1 VAGIA
6 WALVTLTRATGETS
20 FKETAMAALEYERRL
35 FDTARRNWADLR
47 KTNGVRQSPEPTL
60 AAWCHGAAGVGLS
73 RIAMR
78 PDLDDGMVP
87 AEITYAVETTLAS
100 GFGDNHSL
108 CHGDFG
114 NLDIIFQASEALS
127 NDSWRERAR
136 EQLGRSLSDIERN
149 GWRCG
154 IANSAEIPGLMT
166 GLAGIGYGMLRL
178 AEPRRVPSV
187 VLLAP
192 PLSSPPLADGPPS
205 VSTPRKTSR
214 FAASGG
220 ALA

>member
-6 WALVTLTRATGETS
+6 WALVTLTRATGEIR
-20 FKETAMAALEYERRL
+20 FKETAMAALEYERGL
-35 FDTARRNWADLR
+35 FDATKRNWADLR
-47 KTNGVRQSPEPTL
+47 KVDGVRRSPEPAI

-73 RIAMR
+73 RVAML
-78 PDLDDGMVP
+78 PDLDDDTIR
-87 AEITYAVETTLAS
+87 AEITDAAETTLAI

-108 CHGDFG
+108 CHGDLG
-114 NLDIIFQASEALS
+114 NLDFVRQAAEALD

-154 IANSAEIPGLMT
+154 IANPAEIPGLMT

-178 AEPRRVPSV
+178 AEPRRVPS
-187 VLLAP
+187 LL
-192 PLSSPPLADGPPS
+192 LLSPPLVEGSPLRAPRETAELAPDGD
-205 VSTPRKTSR
+205 TPR
-214 FAASGG
+214 
-220 ALA
+220 